1 MAHEYLVV
9 DVPHDGTVEVS
20 KVTPRSVEAWA
31 ACGEHGGCD
40 VFSPDCPYCRD
51 NRRNFID
58 YAAEQVAQAR
68 AEEREACAKI
78 VDEWACSTSCATP
91 GPCEHIRVAV
101 TLAAALRARRD

>member
-1 MAHEYLVV
+1 MT
-9 DVPHDGTVEVS
+9 P
-20 KVTPRSVEAWA
+20 PRSVEAWA

-68 AEEREACAKI
+68 GEEREACAK
-78 VDEWACSTSCATP
+78 
-91 GPCEHIRVAV
+91 VASAHGTLGRWEMVV
-101 TLAAALRARRD
+101 TTGNKIAAAIRERK

>member
-1 MAHEYLVV
+1 MT
-9 DVPHDGTVEVS
+9 P
-20 KVTPRSVEAWA
+20 PRSVEAWA

-68 AEEREACAKI
+68 AEERETLVERCRYWQQLAEPGELVPWQVMFVVPGKDT
-78 VDEWACSTSCATP
+78 VLTP
-91 GPCEHIRVAV
+91 EIIARGLEI
-101 TLAAALRARRD
+101 AAAIRART

>member
-1 MAHEYLVV
+1 MT
-9 DVPHDGTVEVS
+9 P
-20 KVTPRSVEAWA
+20 PRSVEAWA

-68 AEEREACAKI
+68 AEEREWWMKMFYDDFPCIAAG
-78 VDEWACSTSCATP
+78 APRGSCRHDSWRH
-91 GPCEHIRVAV
+91 CLED
-101 TLAAALRARRD
+101 AAAIRERK

>member
-1 MAHEYLVV
+1 MT
-9 DVPHDGTVEVS
+9 P
-20 KVTPRSVEAWA
+20 PRSVEAWA

-68 AEEREACAKI
+68 AEEREACAK
-78 VDEWACSTSCATP
+78 VANDEQAHSESMIKTALNDAQARRWEHGAGNAQTIAAPTP
-91 GPCEHIRVAV
+91 G
-101 TLAAALRARRD
+101 